1 MKTET
6 APEHPIPSDEEANP
20 VDAVAQPT
28 SRRVAYKTVLVAV
41 VIGII
46 TISALWLFVIR
57 QEGSSVTEAPV
68 TGPDVQVHE
77 DTVAKASPA
86 AKTDPAVESI
96 SRKLASLSDRVDRGF
111 DVQQATVH
119 S

>member
-6 APEHPIPSDEEANP
+6 QPEQPVPTDETNP

-28 SRRVAYKTVLVAV
+28 SRRMAYKTVLAAV

-57 QEGSSVTEAPV
+57 QEGSSVT
-68 TGPDVQVHE
+68 GPTVPELDVQVHE
-77 DTVAKASPA
+77 GTVTKASLA
-86 AKTDPAVESI
+86 AKTDLAVESI
-96 SRKLASLSDRVDRGF
+96 SRELVFLSDRVDRGF
-111 DVQQATVH
+111 EAQ
-119 S
+119 